1 MTSSVMNRPEEDR
14 MHDVARR
21 AAPNIVTKL
30 EEHLAKSENMLVAIE
45 RHNCDWRDGVKPTE
59 DRFLWLKA
67 SEVSEFALTHGSIR
81 FFASLMPRSAANSRF
96 QKATVHRV
104 KKNYRSHCKDADT
117 QITFKVD
124 GQIPEDSTKL
134 ADLNNHKDQYIIFTT
149 QTPTVAA
156 AAAPFASTPPL
167 GIEADHT
174 TYTSAAEG
182 MRLSPDTTDQALFM
196 QQNDGDDMPDD
207 MDLSN
212 VDFTTQEQGQQ
223 FIFETPGALGA
234 MRSFHIVPEHDG
246 HSGQQAQT
254 TPSKAIDSQPSSS
267 AYVPR
272 PVPNVFG
279 GGDVAESQPMSS
291 QPSLQRLLQSSSPE
305 RLEAAVRKGIAV
317 LSEIEEP
324 LQNLSRDVEA
334 QKWLEQID
342 SVRDLAKRTRTVIGV
357 VGNTGAGKSSVI
369 NAVLEEER
377 LVPTNC
383 MRACTAVVTE
393 LSYNDSNNE
402 SARYRA
408 EIEFIQPEDWRREL
422 TVLFEE
428 VFDGGN
434 GISKDALNPDSI
446 AGVAY
451 AKIRAVYHKH
461 TKDQLQKST
470 IDQLMNVPSIKPI
483 LGTVRRINSSDCG
496 SFYQRL
502 QHYVDSQQNLNKKS
516 NQPKRELQLWP
527 LIKVVRIYTKADA
540 LSTGAVIVD
549 LPGVHDSN
557 AARAAVAEGYIKEC
571 TGLFIVAPITRA
583 VDDKDAKN
591 LLGTTFKRQLKCDGS
606 YSAVTFICS
615 KTDDI
620 SRTEAADSLQL
631 ADKLAK
637 QDAERHSIDRKMRT
651 LQDQRRKAQ
660 AERQKQDDKVEK
672 HDDELACLEAELDE
686 VENGSIS
693 ETSSVSPSRK
703 RKRMADE
710 PDEQPLTAQSVRKD
724 IETYRRLKRDAR
736 HRTQALRDEIQSL
749 QKQLNDLENRR
760 AQIDQEAEALCIQGR
775 NDWSRDRIRED
786 FAEGIKELDQ
796 ENAAEEDPD
805 SFDPLVEIRD
815 YDEVARSLPV
825 FCVSSRAYQKLS
837 GRLEKDGDVNGFT
850 LLNQTGIPDLQAHC
864 RKLTEAGRQDGCKS
878 FLNSLSRL
886 LTSLTLWSSDDGSNP
901 ESNAQQRAMMKTFV
915 AKNLH
920 RLETAFVDAV
930 DHTMEDVKGALTAHL
945 LRKFDLAAR
954 TAAAKALP
962 TSDGW
967 GAPRD
972 VGGLFWATYKATVRR
987 HGVFQGASGSRNF
1000 NKDLTDPLTQGL
1012 AQWWEKVFKYR
1023 LPEIFNCFPNTVSS
1037 LMRDF
1042 HDAVEAQCI
1051 QHSIGVSRIA
1061 RLRDNNVVLELAFT
1075 DLAKM
1080 TIGNVTEAQREI
1092 NREFNPAIAATMASA
1107 YNRCSQENGKFPLL
1121 RQ

>member
-1 MTSSVMNRPEEDR
+1 
-14 MHDVARR
+14 
-21 AAPNIVTKL
+21 
-30 EEHLAKSENMLVAIE
+30 
-45 RHNCDWRDGVKPTE
+45 
-59 DRFLWLKA
+59 
-67 SEVSEFALTHGSIR
+67 
-81 FFASLMPRSAANSRF
+81 
-96 QKATVHRV
+96 
-104 KKNYRSHCKDADT
+104 
-117 QITFKVD
+117 
-124 GQIPEDSTKL
+124 
-134 ADLNNHKDQYIIFTT
+134 
-149 QTPTVAA
+149 
-156 AAAPFASTPPL
+156 
-167 GIEADHT
+167 
-174 TYTSAAEG
+174 
-182 MRLSPDTTDQALFM
+182 MRLLPDKTDQALFM
-196 QQNDGDDMPDD
+196 QQNGEDDAPDPLAGGD
-207 MDLSN
+207 MDFSN
-212 VDFTTQEQGQQ
+212 VDFTTQEQGPQ
-223 FIFETPGALGA
+223 FDFDTPAA
-234 MRSFHIVPEHDG
+234 PAVMRPSNNVPEQDG
-246 HSGQQAQT
+246 ESGQHTQT
-254 TPSKAIDSQPSSS
+254 TPGRVNDSHPSSS
-267 AYVPR
+267 AYVPHL
-272 PVPNVFG
+272 VPNVFS

-317 LSEIEEP
+317 LSEIEES
-324 LQNLSRDVEA
+324 LHSLSRDAEA

-369 NAVLEEER
+369 NAVLQEER

-393 LSYNDSNNE
+393 MSYNDSNNE

-422 TVLFEE
+422 KVLFQE
-428 VFDGGN
+428 VFDSVSGM
-434 GISKDALNPDSI
+434 SKEVNNPDSI

-451 AKIRAVYHKH
+451 AKMRAVYHKH
-461 TKDQLQKST
+461 TKESLQRST
-470 IDQLMNVPSIKPI
+470 TDQLMNVPSIKPI
-483 LGTVRRINSSDCG
+483 LGTVRRINSRDCA

-502 QHYVDSQQNLNKKS
+502 QHYVDSQQNLNNKKS

-583 VDDKDAKN
+583 VDDKAAKN
-591 LLGTTFKRQLKCDGS
+591 LLGTTFKRQLKYDGS

-631 ADKLAK
+631 SDLLAK
-637 QDAERHSIDRKMRT
+637 QDAERERIDEEMHT
-651 LQDQRRKAQ
+651 LQTQRREAQ
-660 AERQKQDDKVEK
+660 AERKKQDNKVEE
-672 HDDELACLEAELDE
+672 HDNELECWEDELSKMDNGETS
-686 VENGSIS
+686 EN
-693 ETSSVSPSRK
+693 SSVSPLKK
-703 RKRMADE
+703 RQRTAEESD
-710 PDEQPLTAQSVRKD
+710 DQTLTPQQVRSEIDK
-724 IETYRRLKRDAR
+724 YKRLKRNAR
-736 HRTQALRDEIQSL
+736 QRVQELRDEIQSL

-760 AQIDQEAEALCIQGR
+760 TQIDQDAEALCIQSR

-796 ENAAEEDPD
+796 ETAAEENPD
-805 SFDPLVEIRD
+805 DFDPVVEIRD
-815 YDEVARSLPV
+815 YDEVAQSLPV

-850 LLNQTGIPDLQAHC
+850 LLNQTEIPALQAHC

-901 ESNAQQRAMMKTFV
+901 ESNAQQRAMLKAFV
-915 AKNLH
+915 TKNLH

-930 DHTMEDVKGALTAHL
+930 DHTMEDVEGALSAQL
-945 LRKFDLAAR
+945 LRKFDSAAR
-954 TAAAKALP
+954 TAATKALP

-967 GAPRD
+967 GAPRG

-1000 NKDLTDPLTQGL
+1000 NKDLTDPLTKGL
-1012 AQWWEKVFKYR
+1012 AQWWEKAFKFR
-1023 LPEIFNCFPNTVSS
+1023 LPEIFNCFPNTVST

-1042 HDAVEAQCI
+1042 HDVVEAQCT
-1051 QHSIGVSRIA
+1051 QHNIGVSRIA
-1061 RLRDNNVVLELAFT
+1061 RLRENNVVLEGAFT

-1092 NREFNPAIAATMASA
+1092 NREFDPAIAATMTPA
-1107 YNRCSQENGKFPLL
+1107 YNRCSQENGKFMFP
-1121 RQ
+1121 RH

>member
-1 MTSSVMNRPEEDR
+1 
-14 MHDVARR
+14 
-21 AAPNIVTKL
+21 
-30 EEHLAKSENMLVAIE
+30 
-45 RHNCDWRDGVKPTE
+45 
-59 DRFLWLKA
+59 
-67 SEVSEFALTHGSIR
+67 
-81 FFASLMPRSAANSRF
+81 
-96 QKATVHRV
+96 
-104 KKNYRSHCKDADT
+104 
-117 QITFKVD
+117 
-124 GQIPEDSTKL
+124 
-134 ADLNNHKDQYIIFTT
+134 
-149 QTPTVAA
+149 
-156 AAAPFASTPPL
+156 
-167 GIEADHT
+167 
-174 TYTSAAEG
+174 
-182 MRLSPDTTDQALFM
+182 MRLSPDKTDQALFM
-196 QQNDGDDMPDD
+196 QQNDGYDMPDQLGD
-207 MDLSN
+207 VDLSN
-212 VDFTTQEQGQQ
+212 VDFTTQEQGQE
-223 FIFETPGALGA
+223 FIFGPPAALA
-234 MRSFHIVPEHDG
+234 ATRSSNIAPEQNG
-246 HSGQQAQT
+246 HSGRHPQT

-272 PVPNVFG
+272 PVPNMFS

-324 LQNLSRDVEA
+324 LHNLPRDAEA

-402 SARYRA
+402 SARYQA

-470 IDQLMNVPSIKPI
+470 IDQLMNVPSIKPV
-483 LGTVRRINSSDCG
+483 LGTVRRINSRDCG

-502 QHYVDSQQNLNKKS
+502 QHYVDSQQDLNNKKS
-516 NQPKRELQLWP
+516 NQPKRELQPWP

-583 VDDKDAKN
+583 VDDKAAKN
-591 LLGTTFKRQLKCDGS
+591 LLGTTFKRQLKYDGS

-631 ADKLAK
+631 GDLLAK

-672 HDDELACLEAELDE
+672 HDDELAYLEAELDE
-686 VENGSIS
+686 VEYGEIS

-703 RKRMADE
+703 RKRVADE
-710 PDEQPLTAQSVRKD
+710 PDEPDGQPLTAQSVRKD

-736 HRTQALRDEIQSL
+736 QRAQALRDEIQSI

-760 AQIDQEAEALCIQGR
+760 AQIDQDAEALCIQSR
-775 NDWSRDRIRED
+775 NDWSRDHIRED

-796 ENAAEEDPD
+796 ENAAEEDPNA
-805 SFDPLVEIRD
+805 FDPLVEIRD

-825 FCVSSRAYQKLS
+825 FCVSSRAHQKLS

-864 RKLTEAGRQDGCKS
+864 RKLTETGRQDGCKS
-878 FLNSLSRL
+878 FINSLSRL

-901 ESNAQQRAMMKTFV
+901 ESSVQQRTMMKTFV
-915 AKNLH
+915 TKNVQ

-930 DHTMEDVKGALTAHL
+930 DHTMEDVEGALTAHL

-954 TAAAKALP
+954 TAATKALP

-1000 NKDLTDPLTQGL
+1000 NKDLTDPLTKGL
-1012 AQWWEKVFKYR
+1012 AQWWEKAFQFR
-1023 LPEIFNCFPNTVSS
+1023 LPEIFNCFPNTAST

-1042 HDAVEAQCI
+1042 HDAVETQCI

-1080 TIGNVTEAQREI
+1080 TIGNITEAQREI
-1092 NREFNPAIAATMASA
+1092 NREFNPVIAATMASA

>member
-1 MTSSVMNRPEEDR
+1 
-14 MHDVARR
+14 
-21 AAPNIVTKL
+21 
-30 EEHLAKSENMLVAIE
+30 
-45 RHNCDWRDGVKPTE
+45 
-59 DRFLWLKA
+59 
-67 SEVSEFALTHGSIR
+67 
-81 FFASLMPRSAANSRF
+81 
-96 QKATVHRV
+96 
-104 KKNYRSHCKDADT
+104 
-117 QITFKVD
+117 
-124 GQIPEDSTKL
+124 
-134 ADLNNHKDQYIIFTT
+134 
-149 QTPTVAA
+149 
-156 AAAPFASTPPL
+156 
-167 GIEADHT
+167 
-174 TYTSAAEG
+174 
-182 MRLSPDTTDQALFM
+182 MRLSPDKTDQALFM
-196 QQNDGDDMPDD
+196 QQNGEDDAPDPLAGGD
-207 MDLSN
+207 MDFSN
-212 VDFTTQEQGQQ
+212 VDFTTQEQGPQ
-223 FIFETPGALGA
+223 FDFDTPAA
-234 MRSFHIVPEHDG
+234 PAVIRPSNNVPEQDEK
-246 HSGQQAQT
+246 SGQHTQT
-254 TPSKAIDSQPSSS
+254 TPGRVNDPHPSSS

-272 PVPNVFG
+272 LVPNVFS

-324 LQNLSRDVEA
+324 LHSLSRDAEA

-393 LSYNDSNNE
+393 MSYNESNNE

-408 EIEFIQPEDWRREL
+408 EIEFIQSEDWRREL
-422 TVLFEE
+422 KVLFEE
-428 VFDGGN
+428 VFDSVSGM
-434 GISKDALNPDSI
+434 SKEVNNPDSI

-451 AKIRAVYHKH
+451 AKMRAVYHKH
-461 TKDQLQKST
+461 TKESLQRST
-470 IDQLMNVPSIKPI
+470 IEQLMNVPSIKPI
-483 LGTVRRINSSDCG
+483 LGTVRRINSRDCA

-502 QHYVDSQQNLNKKS
+502 QHYVDSQQNLNNKKS

-583 VDDKDAKN
+583 VDDKAAKN
-591 LLGTTFKRQLKCDGS
+591 LLGTTFKRQLKYDGS

-631 ADKLAK
+631 SDLLAK
-637 QDAERHSIDRKMRT
+637 QDAERERIDEEMHT
-651 LQDQRRKAQ
+651 LQTQRREAQ
-660 AERQKQDDKVEK
+660 AERKKQDNKVEE
-672 HDDELACLEAELDE
+672 HDNELECWEDELSKMDNGETS
-686 VENGSIS
+686 EN
-693 ETSSVSPSRK
+693 SSVSPLKK
-703 RKRMADE
+703 RQRTAEE
-710 PDEQPLTAQSVRKD
+710 PDDQTLTPQQVRSEIDK
-724 IETYRRLKRDAR
+724 YKRLKRNAR
-736 HRTQALRDEIQSL
+736 QRAQELRDEIQSL
-749 QKQLNDLENRR
+749 QKQLNDLENHGT
-760 AQIDQEAEALCIQGR
+760 QIDQDAEALCIQSR

-786 FAEGIKELDQ
+786 FAEGIKELDRDT
-796 ENAAEEDPD
+796 AAEEDPD
-805 SFDPLVEIRD
+805 DFDPVVEIRD
-815 YDEVARSLPV
+815 YGEVAQSLPV

-850 LLNQTGIPDLQAHC
+850 LLSQTEIPALQAHC

-901 ESNAQQRAMMKTFV
+901 ESNAQQRAMLKAFV
-915 AKNLH
+915 TENLH
-920 RLETAFVDAV
+920 RLETAFVDTV
-930 DHTMEDVKGALTAHL
+930 DHTMEDVEGALSAQL
-945 LRKFDLAAR
+945 LRKFDSAAR
-954 TAAAKALP
+954 TAATKALP

-967 GAPRD
+967 GAPRG

-1000 NKDLTDPLTQGL
+1000 NKDLTDPLTKGL
-1012 AQWWEKVFKYR
+1012 AQWWEKAFKFR
-1023 LPEIFNCFPNTVSS
+1023 LPEIFNGFPNTVST

-1042 HDAVEAQCI
+1042 HDVVEAQCT
-1051 QHSIGVSRIA
+1051 QHNIGVSRIA
-1061 RLRDNNVVLELAFT
+1061 RLRENNVVLEGAFT

-1092 NREFNPAIAATMASA
+1092 NREFDPAIAATMTPA
-1107 YNRCSQENGKFPLL
+1107 YNRCSQENGKFMFP
-1121 RQ
+1121 RH

>member
-1 MTSSVMNRPEEDR
+1 
-14 MHDVARR
+14 
-21 AAPNIVTKL
+21 
-30 EEHLAKSENMLVAIE
+30 
-45 RHNCDWRDGVKPTE
+45 
-59 DRFLWLKA
+59 
-67 SEVSEFALTHGSIR
+67 
-81 FFASLMPRSAANSRF
+81 
-96 QKATVHRV
+96 
-104 KKNYRSHCKDADT
+104 
-117 QITFKVD
+117 
-124 GQIPEDSTKL
+124 
-134 ADLNNHKDQYIIFTT
+134 
-149 QTPTVAA
+149 
-156 AAAPFASTPPL
+156 
-167 GIEADHT
+167 
-174 TYTSAAEG
+174 
-182 MRLSPDTTDQALFM
+182 MRLSPDKTDQALFM
-196 QQNDGDDMPDD
+196 PQNGEDDALDPLEGGD

-212 VDFTTQEQGQQ
+212 VDFTTQEQGVQ
-223 FIFETPGALGA
+223 FDFDTPATPA
-234 MRSFHIVPEHDG
+234 IKQSSNFIPYQDG
-246 HSGQQAQT
+246 PGGQHPHT
-254 TPSKAIDSQPSSS
+254 TPAKAIDSQPSRS

-272 PVPNVFG
+272 LVPNVFS

-291 QPSLQRLLQSSSPE
+291 QPSLQGLLQSSSPE

-324 LQNLSRDVEA
+324 LHRLARDAEA

-422 TVLFEE
+422 KVLFEE
-428 VFDGGN
+428 VFDSVGGM
-434 GISKDALNPDSI
+434 SKEVHNPDSI

-461 TKDQLQKST
+461 TKEQLQKST
-470 IDQLMNVPSIKPI
+470 IEQLMSVPSIKSI
-483 LGTVRRINSSDCG
+483 LGTVRRINSRDCA

-502 QHYVDSQQNLNKKS
+502 QHYVDSQQNNKKS

-583 VDDKDAKN
+583 VDDKAAKN
-591 LLGTTFKRQLKCDGS
+591 LLGTTFKRQLKYDGS

-631 ADKLAK
+631 GNLLAK
-637 QDAERHSIDRKMRT
+637 QDAERDGIDHQMHA
-651 LQDQRRKAQ
+651 LQTQRREAQ
-660 AERQKQDDKVEK
+660 AERQKQDDKVEE
-672 HDDELACLEAELDE
+672 HDNELAMWEAELDGI
-686 VENGSIS
+686 ENGEAS
-693 ETSSVSPSRK
+693 ETSSVSPSKK

-710 PDEQPLTAQSVRKD
+710 PDEQFLTAHSVRD
-724 IETYRRLKRDAR
+724 EIEKYRRLKRTAR
-736 HRTQALRDEIQSL
+736 QSAQGLRDQIQSL

-760 AQIDQEAEALCIQGR
+760 TQIDQDAEALCIQSR

-796 ENAAEEDPD
+796 ETAAEENPD
-805 SFDPLVEIRD
+805 DFDPVVEIKD
-815 YDEVARSLPV
+815 YDEVAKSLPV

-850 LLNQTGIPDLQAHC
+850 LLDQTEIPDLQAHC

-901 ESNAQQRAMMKTFV
+901 ESNAQQRAMMKAFV
-915 AKNLH
+915 TKNLH
-920 RLETAFVDAV
+920 RLESAFVDAV
-930 DHTMEDVKGALTAHL
+930 NHTMEDVEGALSAEL
-945 LRKFDLAAR
+945 LRKFDSAAR

-972 VGGLFWATYKATVRR
+972 AGGLFWATYKATVRR

-1012 AQWWEKVFKYR
+1012 AQWWEKAFKYR
-1023 LPEIFNCFPNTVSS
+1023 LPEIFNYFPNTANS

-1051 QHSIGVSRIA
+1051 QHNIGVSRIA

-1107 YNRCSQENGKFPLL
+1107 YERCSQENGKSTLFLHRTVSFLLTSPPGRGSFNRMKNIMHDEVSANQATMFANATQGIWNQLDTMCKQCRTTMRGRVQRLFQTISRDYLAVIGSDVSKDRTAGKPEKVARRAVDEVIAKSEAVFAEVLNCDLELLGGAEMVDARGRVVDVGSEGDVEDATQPLVVL
-1121 RQ
+1121 SDDDVDEDGGMDLSQ